1 MQSPAQLLPPVE
13 MGTTHMERSMHYF
26 VTTVD
31 IYCDDFEPEYTRKFF
46 RSKEAM
52 EAYLVTLE
60 DDEIHSYGP
69 WPKVLDEIPF

>member
-1 MQSPAQLLPPVE
+1 MRFYTSGSFHSIALK
-13 MGTTHMERSMHYF
+13 TMHYF

-31 IYCDDFEPEYTRKFF
+31 VYCDDFEPEYERKFF
-46 RSKEAM
+46 RTKEAM

>member
-1 MQSPAQLLPPVE
+1 MNNTSELS
-13 MGTTHMERSMHYF
+13 MEVVYYF

-31 IYCDDFEPEYTRKFF
+31 VYCDDFQPEYTRKFF
-46 RSKEAM
+46 RSKGAM

-60 DDEIHSYGP
+60 DDEIHSYGA

>member
-1 MQSPAQLLPPVE
+1 MQSPAQHLPQSR
-13 MGTTHMERSMHYF
+13 GIYSTQLMHYF

-31 IYCDDFEPEYTRKFF
+31 VYCDDFEPEYTRKFF
-46 RSKEAM
+46 RSKDAM

>member
-1 MQSPAQLLPPVE
+1 MQSIAFN
-13 MGTTHMERSMHYF
+13 TMHYF

-31 IYCDDFEPEYTRKFF
+31 VYCDDFEPEYERKFF

-60 DDEIHSYGP
+60 DNEIHSYGP